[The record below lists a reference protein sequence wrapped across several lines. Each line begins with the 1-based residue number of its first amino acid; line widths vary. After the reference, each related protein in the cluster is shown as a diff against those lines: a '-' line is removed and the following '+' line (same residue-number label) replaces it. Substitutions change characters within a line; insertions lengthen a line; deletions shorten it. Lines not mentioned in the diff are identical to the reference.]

1 MSRNISIFKKA
12 MLSKRHT
19 LIELLFYLVFLTALT
34 LKCFYFQFTTR
45 LNIPPFSHI
54 LNVKMVISTIAVIL
68 IIASFIF
75 LLFNK
80 KRLWALLIINMVLS
94 TVIIADTL
102 YFRYYNNPIT
112 IPVLQQIGLVGP
124 LGESITN
131 LMTQKDIIFVLDL
144 PFLLAGALILNR
156 DRLPDFNRLKRLIIF
171 ISLFL
176 IGLASFSIVYANTHK
191 DIFSFDKNYIA
202 VRLGIL
208 YYHAEDTKSFIKEN
222 ILTSRSLSQEE
233 KAAIDGF
240 FGSRQTQ
247 GTDFNG
253 IARGKNIIMVQ
264 SEALQEFLINKTI
277 EGKEITPNLNRL
289 IKDSLY
295 FDNFYFQAAGGKTS
309 DAEFLANTSLY
320 PLNEGAVYFRY
331 PSNTYLSLPNLL
343 KAQGYTSAC
352 YHAYDPSYWNRS
364 TAYGAIG
371 FDAFYSRDDFEP
383 GEKAGWGLSDAGMFI
398 QALDKMDISKPF
410 YSFLITLSC
419 HYPFDD
425 YKNYDFDVGDFEGT
439 FLGNYIKGQNYAD
452 ACIGILIEQLKARG
466 LYDDTL
472 LLLYGDH
479 YGIPKLEGGN
489 DLMKF
494 MGVKNNSFEWAKL
507 QKVPLIIHYPGLRNG
522 ETDSTVSG
530 QIDILPT
537 IANLMG
543 FEAPSAMGKDLLNTD
558 KGYAVLR
565 NSSVITDHYLYWSDD
580 DTIYD
585 TATGQPAEQGRY
597 DDELKSYQKQLKISD
612 IIIQKDAFK

>member
-1 MSRNISIFKKA
+1 MLPNIDVFKKT
-12 MLSKRHT
+12 MLSKGYT
-19 LIELLFYLVFLTALT
+19 FIELLFYLAFLTALT

-45 LNIPPFSHI
+45 LNIPPFSHV
-54 LNVKMVISTIAVIL
+54 LNVKMVISTIGVIL

-80 KRLWALLIINMVLS
+80 KRLWVLLIVNIILS

-124 LGESITN
+124 LGDSITN
-131 LMTQKDIIFVLDL
+131 LIRQKDIIFVLDL
-144 PFLLAGALILNR
+144 PFLLAGALILKR
-156 DRLPDFNRLKRLIIF
+156 DRLLGFNKLKRLVIF
-171 ISLFL
+171 MALFL
-176 IGLASFSIVYANTHK
+176 IGVASFGVVYANTHK

-222 ILTSRSLSQEE
+222 ILTSRSVSQEE
-233 KAAIDGF
+233 RAAIDEF
-240 FGSRQTQ
+240 FSSREPQ

-253 IARGKNIIMVQ
+253 FARGKSIIMVQ

-277 EGKEITPNLNRL
+277 EGKEITPNLNSL

-320 PLNEGAVYFRY
+320 PLKEGAVYFRY

-343 KAQGYTSAC
+343 KAQGYTSAS

-364 TAYGAIG
+364 TAYRAIG

-383 GEKAGWGLSDAGMFI
+383 GEKTGWGLSDAGMFT
-398 QALDKMDISKPF
+398 QALDKTDTSKPF
-410 YSFLITLSC
+410 YSFLVTLSC

-425 YKNYDFDVGDFEGT
+425 YENYDFDVGEFEGT

-479 YGIPKLEGGN
+479 YGIPRLEGGN

-507 QKVPLIIHYPGLRNG
+507 QKVPFIIHYPGLKNG
-522 ETDSTVSG
+522 QTDNTVSG

-543 FEAPSAMGKDLLNTD
+543 FEAPFAMGKDLLNTD

-565 NSSVITDHYLYWSDD
+565 NSSVITDRYIYWSKDE
-580 DTIYD
+580 TIYD
-585 TATGQPAEQGRY
+585 IQTGQPAEHGRY
-597 DDELKSYQKQLKISD
+597 DDELEQYQDQLKISD
-612 IIIQKDAFK
+612 IIIQKNAFK